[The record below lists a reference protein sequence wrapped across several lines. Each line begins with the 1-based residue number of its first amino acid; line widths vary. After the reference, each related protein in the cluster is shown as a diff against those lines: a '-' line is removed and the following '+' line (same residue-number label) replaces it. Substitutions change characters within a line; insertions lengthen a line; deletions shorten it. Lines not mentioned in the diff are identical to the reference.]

1 MELTWGALLLLL
13 FLLLVLL
20 VLLLNS
26 GGRGGSR
33 RRSLRV
39 PGPRGVPLL
48 GNVAELFRTD
58 RHRHLAKLARRYG
71 PVYSLRL
78 GAHEMVVLNSA
89 EVLRE
94 ALIKKS
100 ADFAGRP
107 QTYTGCAISFGG
119 RDLSL
124 GDFTPAWRLQ
134 SRMARAGLRDR
145 SADTTHAVIAGE
157 GACLCHV
164 LRGHGG
170 RPVDPMPILSVH
182 TSNIVCALSFGVRY
196 AEQDPEFRKL
206 RESLDELVHLWGSS
220 TIMARDHLPWLR
232 KFPSATW
239 TRFLEAVE
247 RRDHVVRGHLE
258 AHKKGGARAGTE
270 DITTSML
277 RFLKQ
282 EGRGEGEGE
291 VERKE
296 VAGDN
301 EEEEAEQVEHGSL
314 TEQHL
319 HMVLVD
325 LLVGGS
331 ETTAITLVWAIAF
344 LMHDPQLQERL
355 HAELLRAV
363 GRARAPLYADRFA
376 TPLLRATINE
386 VLRTRPVAPLGI
398 PHLTT
403 RDTSVGGYQL
413 PRGTTVIPN
422 LWAAQHDPDKWSN
435 PERFQPDVASAG
447 DDDVP
452 LTSPGDDDV
461 PLTSPGDDDVPL
473 TSPRRC
479 STHLTWRRRCSTHLT
494 WRRRCSP
501 RRGSDASSSSK
512 RERHLHR
519 DPSAERRPVGSLLP
533 FGAGPRACLGA
544 SLARAELYILLAL
557 LIRDFR
563 FEAEGGP
570 GGDLPDLDG
579 ELTVILKPKPFHMRF
594 LERP

>member
-1 MELTWGALLLLL
+1 MELTWSALLLLL
-13 FLLLVLL
+13 LLLFVLL
-20 VLLLNS
+20 LLLLNS
-26 GGRGGSR
+26 GGRAASG
-33 RRSLRV
+33 RRSLGV

-58 RHRHLAKLARRYG
+58 RHRHLAQLARRHG

-134 SRMARAGLRDR
+134 SRMARAGAPG
-145 SADTTHAVIAGE
+145 SQ
-157 GACLCHV
+157 
-164 LRGHGG
+164 RGHHPRGHRERGG
-170 RPVDPMPILSVH
+170 LPVSRTPRSRGPPRGPHANPVDAHEQHRVH
-182 TSNIVCALSFGVRY
+182 TQLRRQGTAPHPTRAPLFRSPPPTAPYSTARECVLESVCAELCTCGGVAFSACQY
-196 AEQDPEFRKL
+196 AEQDPEFRRL

-232 KFPSATW
+232 RFPSATW

-247 RRDHVVRGHLE
+247 RRDHVVAGHLE

-282 EGRGEGEGE
+282 EGRGEGAGETGGGGGEGGRGGRGGGGGAE
-291 VERKE
+291 GGGGGRRGGDG
-296 VAGDN
+296 AGG
-301 EEEEAEQVEHGSL
+301 AGSL

-355 HAELLRAV
+355 HAELLGAV

-376 TPLLRATINE
+376 TPLLRATITE

-422 LWAAQHDPDKWSN
+422 LWAAQHDPDKWSH
-435 PERFQPDVASAG
+435 PERFQP
-447 DDDVP
+447 
-452 LTSPGDDDV
+452 
-461 PLTSPGDDDVPL
+461 
-473 TSPRRC
+473 
-479 STHLTWRRRCSTHLT
+479 
-494 WRRRCSP
+494 
-501 RRGSDASSSSK
+501 
-512 RERHLHR
+512 ERHLHR
-519 DPSAERRPVGSLLP
+519 DPSAERRRVGSLLP
-533 FGAGPRACLGA
+533 FGAGSRACLGA

-570 GGDLPDLDG
+570 GGGLPDLDG

-594 LERP
+594 IERP

>member
-1 MELTWGALLLLL
+1 MELTWSALLLLL
-13 FLLLVLL
+13 LLLFVLL
-20 VLLLNS
+20 LLLLNS
-26 GGRGGSR
+26 GGRAASG
-33 RRSLRV
+33 RRSLGV

-58 RHRHLAKLARRYG
+58 RHRHLAQLARRHG

-134 SRMARAGLRDR
+134 SRMARAGLRGR
-145 SADTTHAVIAGE
+145 SADTTHAVIASE

-170 RPVDPMPILSVH
+170 RPVDPMPILSTH

-196 AEQDPEFRKL
+196 AEQDPEFRRL

-232 KFPSATW
+232 RFPSATW

-247 RRDHVVRGHLE
+247 RRDHVVAGHLE

-282 EGRGEGEGE
+282 EGRGEGAGETGGGGERGEEEDEEGE

-296 VAGDN
+296 EAGDD
-301 EEEEAEQVEHGSL
+301 EEETEQVEQGSL

-355 HAELLRAV
+355 HAELLGAV

-376 TPLLRATINE
+376 TPLLRATITE

-422 LWAAQHDPDKWSN
+422 LWAAQHDPDKWSH
-435 PERFQPDVASAG
+435 PERFQP
-447 DDDVP
+447 
-452 LTSPGDDDV
+452 
-461 PLTSPGDDDVPL
+461 
-473 TSPRRC
+473 
-479 STHLTWRRRCSTHLT
+479 
-494 WRRRCSP
+494 
-501 RRGSDASSSSK
+501 
-512 RERHLHR
+512 ERHLHR
-519 DPSAERRPVGSLLP
+519 DPSAERRRVGSLLP
-533 FGAGPRACLGA
+533 FGAGSRACLGA

-570 GGDLPDLDG
+570 GGGLPDLDG

-594 LERP
+594 IERP